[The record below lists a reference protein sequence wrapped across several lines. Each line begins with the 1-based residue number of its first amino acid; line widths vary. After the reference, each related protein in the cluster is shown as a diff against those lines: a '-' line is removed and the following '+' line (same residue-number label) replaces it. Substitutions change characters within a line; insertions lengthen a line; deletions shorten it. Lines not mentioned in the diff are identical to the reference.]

1 MEALSLDQK
10 INLRIS
16 QHIQFENIVNSCI
29 EKFHADGN
37 IDASNKKDFFNKC
50 IQTKVKI
57 YDHINKDLSQ

>member
-1 MEALSLDQK
+1 MEALSLNEK

-50 IQTKVKI
+50 IQTKTKI
-57 YDHINKDLSQ
+57 YEQIDKDLDQ